1 MYKKYRVI
9 AMQDEHTVLIDYGLT
24 NGTRIGGTLYII
36 KPHKDIALSGKD
48 NGSCD
53 EIKAII
59 EVVAPYENF
68 SVCRHIAH
76 KNIDTISTVSA
87 GDVVILT
94 RE

>member
-24 NGTRIGGTLYII
+24 NGARIGGTLYII
-36 KPHKDIALSGKD
+36 KPHKDIVLSGKD

-68 SVCRHIAH
+68 SVCRHIAP